1 VPVVIAM
8 FPLISRG
15 GVFSFWQGVLPQLRA
30 REIAVSG
37 IVGGRADLSG
47 LDMPIVDPAWRLS
60 ISSFLRVRRTLRR
73 CATAHDV
80 VVVSS
85 LPQVD
90 IVMAT
95 LGRRARRSWL
105 MYVHGQPFPSV
116 GEAGLVRRLL
126 WEWSWR
132 CARARCLHRYYVSG
146 ELRDRLDPGAGVL
159 TVGVPD
165 PAGQH
170 LANRAQGHLVGYVGR
185 LSVEKGAD
193 RLPGI
198 AQAIARRLV
207 VRGTGPLRMRLSQM
221 AGAGLALEGWV
232 QRPGCYHDLSCLV
245 MPSRREG
252 IPLVLLEA
260 QMLGIPVVGADVGGI
275 REGMAESSLDAGL
288 LVGRASADDPQAW
301 GSAIARAEL
310 MSAEDR
316 SQLRDQTMA
325 EFGMDAFVSR
335 FQEAIEECRDAS

>member
-1 VPVVIAM
+1 M

-15 GVFSFWQGVLPQLRA
+15 GVFSFWQGVAAELRA
-30 REIAVSG
+30 RNIAVSG
-37 IVGGRADLSG
+37 IVGGPVDLSG
-47 LDMPIVDPAWRLS
+47 LDMPVVDPAWRLS

-73 CATAHDV
+73 CATTNDV

-95 LGRRARRSWL
+95 LGPRERRSWL

-116 GEAGLVRRLL
+116 GEAGLVRRFL
-126 WEWSWR
+126 WKWSWR
-132 CARARCLHRYYVSG
+132 WAKTRCRHRYYVSR
-146 ELRDRLDPGAGVL
+146 ELRDRLDPRAGVL

-170 LANRAQGHLVGYVGR
+170 LASGVRGHLVGYVGR

-198 AQAIARRLV
+198 ARAIARRLV
-207 VRGTGPLRMRLSQM
+207 VRGTGPLRKQLSQVV
-221 AGAGLALEGWV
+221 GARLALEGWV
-232 QRPGCYHDLSCLV
+232 QRPGCYRDLACLV

-260 QMLGIPVVGADVGGI
+260 QMLGIPVVGVDVGGI
-275 REGMAESSLDAGL
+275 REGMAESSLKAGL
-288 LVGRASADDPQAW
+288 LVGCASADDPQAW

-310 MSAEDR
+310 MSAQDR
-316 SQLRDQTMA
+316 SQLRDQTLS

-335 FQEAIEECRDAS
+335 FQDAIERCRDAR